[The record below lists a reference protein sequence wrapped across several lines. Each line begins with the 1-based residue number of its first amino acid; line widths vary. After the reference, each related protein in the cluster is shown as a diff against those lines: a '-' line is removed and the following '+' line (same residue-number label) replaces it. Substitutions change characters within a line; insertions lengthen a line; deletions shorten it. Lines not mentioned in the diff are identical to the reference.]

1 MSEEQRTKR
10 SSMVEPIKTPTISGG
25 LLAVNREFFLKIG
38 AWDNGMDVW
47 GGDNVELSFRVS

>member
-1 MSEEQRTKR
+1 
-10 SSMVEPIKTPTISGG
+10 MVEPIKTPTISGG